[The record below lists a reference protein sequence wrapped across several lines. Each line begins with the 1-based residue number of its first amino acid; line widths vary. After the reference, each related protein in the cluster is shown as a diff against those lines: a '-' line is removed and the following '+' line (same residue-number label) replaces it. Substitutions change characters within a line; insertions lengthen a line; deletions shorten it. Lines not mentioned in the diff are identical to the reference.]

1 MIAIKDM
8 PMPKNCYECWFED
21 ANQCYLNI
29 LQHIESLDRPEWCPL
44 VEVAEPI
51 KHGRW
56 INADELK
63 EEIARRDSTD
73 GFVKVYSGR
82 EVNEIID
89 LLTVGARKDEVE
101 K

>member
-1 MIAIKDM
+1 MRLINADELTALYGDDDALRVSVAVVKQNIADM
-8 PMPKNCYECWFED
+8 PT
-21 ANQCYLNI
+21 
-29 LQHIESLDRPEWCPL
+29 IE
-44 VEVAEPI
+44 VEP

-89 LLTVGARKDEVE
+89 LLTASARMDEVE
-101 K
+101 E